1 MWLYRKVRLD
11 WVLISSFLLADFSF
25 TLNYCVIW
33 FGLLSCFFL
42 NCFCAPE
49 ERNNSIHFCVN
60 WNVFSH
66 CLDMFEYSS
75 HYIFVQATLR
85 WLTLVGVSG
94 DERLNGKHNSF
105 WNRWKMNRAKHVI
118 LFASWFATLSLP
130 LIFCRDIPF
139 LLSPDI
145 RRAFSVS
152 FSCIFSLYVSCKN
165 ERNGAHGSWA
175 S

>member
-1 MWLYRKVRLD
+1 MRLN
-11 WVLISSFLLADFSF
+11 WVLISSFLLVEFLY
-25 TLNYCVIW
+25 TLNYCVLRFGMIW
-33 FGLLSCFFL
+33 FCWLSFFC
-42 NCFCAPE
+42 NYFCVPE
-49 ERNNSIHFCVN
+49 ERNTSIHFCVN

-66 CLDMFEYSS
+66 FLAMFEYSL
-75 HYIFVQATLR
+75 HYSYVQATLR

-94 DERLNGKHNSF
+94 DKCLNGKHNSV

-118 LFASWFATLSLP
+118 LFASWFATLF

-145 RRAFSVS
+145 RRVFSVS
-152 FSCIFSLYVSCKN
+152 FSCIFSLYVSWKN
-165 ERNGAHGSWA
+165 ERNGALASWV